1 MFGDQ
6 DSLYSFSSTSSI
18 PSYSTNHNVSND
30 SRSPRLFTKG
40 HSRSK
45 SHSKFQQAQK
55 LAFENSYHKTSDP
68 VLSVSPGP
76 PQLHTP
82 EMSRK
87 GGIGGGKSRSKVG
100 NFIAR
105 TLKSKKKIRPPS
117 IYPEGSP
124 NVVPDPRKSA
134 LVSPKLAQKCFA
146 MPTVFHIYYSK
157 AKNMQLYKSVLVLER
172 SNARDV
178 IKQALERY
186 GMKFNS
192 PDSFHLYEVIGRWV
206 EVSTDFEPALERS
219 VQILNTKEEEQPN
232 KPARAFEEFVECYVR
247 KLRYNEKPYEVQFF
261 HEPQTGYTRRFELR
275 SVASEEEGSLTD
287 GTSHDQF
294 VPTTPLFGSTAHTF
308 NERRSRSKSQ
318 DTFEFSAEEETY
330 QETTGN
336 KIATGRGDL
345 SLSHSLVDC
354 SSPDSVDILT
364 PSAPQ
369 PFGGCSS
376 FPSPF
381 SSSVFLL
388 NLLLVPSNR
397 DLLMYSLLYE
407 QFVLKSRDF
416 AHQQKDGQAHA
427 FLDMLDTP
435 PESVLCSI
443 TRGTQ
448 ESYKIE
454 PGNSC
459 SVSVN
464 GRSLNAVTQLH
475 HGDLIKLGHTH
486 LFMFQN
492 HNKHDSNTQLNDNW
506 PYQWTPLPIT
516 DNQIQ
521 STLESKKPS
530 SLPIQIPSTPPK
542 STNFNATV
550 IDEIERPQS
559 SSPQVVFINPRDEV
573 CSLPTLP
580 EVEDICS
587 DQVDFKQQ
595 IRKRSYSDTKAYQQM
610 KSREVMKQSNQRRQ
624 HHSQALTSGQLPS
637 RESNKLGSFPAD
649 RKLMFSYNIAEED
662 TLLELLIDDLDPLKV
677 IFSLAPAYTLCMC
690 MEYSMRCSGA
700 RPASRLACKAVQKIH
715 RKVESI
721 TNEISLWKPKTY
733 VSHVT

>member
-1 MFGDQ
+1 MGSPHITFEDQ

-18 PSYSTNHNVSND
+18 PSYSTNHNISNG
-30 SRSPRLFTKG
+30 SRSPRLFNKG
-40 HSRSK
+40 HYRSK
-45 SHSKFQQAQK
+45 SNTKFQAQK
-55 LAFENSYHKTSDP
+55 LAFENSYHKISEPILSLSP
-68 VLSVSPGP
+68 V
-76 PQLHTP
+76 PQQHTP
-82 EMSRK
+82 EMNRK
-87 GGIGGGKSRSKVG
+87 GGGGAGKSRSKVG

-105 TLKSKKKIRPPS
+105 TLKSKNKKIRPPS

-124 NVVPDPRKSA
+124 NGVPDPRKSA

-157 AKNMQLYKSVLVLER
+157 AKNMQLYKSVLVSEN
-172 SNARDV
+172 SNARDI

-192 PDSFHLYEVIGRWV
+192 PDMFHLFEVIGRWE

-219 VQILNTKEEEQPN
+219 IQLSNSEEQQPD

-247 KLRYNEKPYEVQFF
+247 KLRYDEKPYEVQFF

-275 SVASEEEGSLTD
+275 SVASEEGSD

-308 NERRSRSKSQ
+308 NERRARSKSQ
-318 DTFEFSAEEETY
+318 DTFEFSTEEETC
-330 QETTGN
+330 QETTRN
-336 KIATGRGDL
+336 KTAADL

-369 PFGGCSS
+369 PSWGCSS
-376 FPSPF
+376 FPSP

-388 NLLLVPSNR
+388 NLLLVPSNH

-427 FLDMLDTP
+427 FIDMLDTQ
-435 PESVLCSI
+435 PESVLCTI
-443 TRGTQ
+443 ARGTQ
-448 ESYKIE
+448 DSYKIE
-454 PGNSC
+454 PGNTC

-464 GRSLNAVTQLH
+464 GRSLNAVTRLH

-492 HNKHDSNTQLNDNW
+492 HNKRDSNTGLNNPW
-506 PYQWTPLPIT
+506 PYQWTPSPIIN
-516 DNQIQ
+516 NQTQ
-521 STLESKKPS
+521 STHNSKKQS
-530 SLPIQIPSTPPK
+530 SSSIQIPSTHK
-542 STNFNATV
+542 STVNATV
-550 IDEIERPQS
+550 IDEIERPLS
-559 SSPQVVFINPRDEV
+559 SSPQVVFIHPHDEV

-580 EVEDICS
+580 EVEDVSC
-587 DQVDFKQQ
+587 DQVDSKER
-595 IRKRSYSDTKAYQQM
+595 IRKRSYSDTKAYQQI
-610 KSREVMKQSNQRRQ
+610 KSREVATKQSNKRRQ
-624 HHSQALTSGQLPS
+624 QHSQALTSGQLPS

-649 RKLMFSYNIAEED
+649 RKLMFSYNITEED

-715 RKVESI
+715 RKVEFI
-721 TNEISLWKPKTY
+721 TNQLSLWKPKTY
-733 VSHVT
+733 VT